1 MTHCRAEVRRARV
14 QVLRVRAPRAA
25 RARSAAG
32 PAMPVY
38 GDAPRARAGGRRSF
52 AAAGAIDM
60 IGTTGARRPPLGR
73 ADGLCGPRPR

>member
-38 GDAPRARAGGRRSF
+38 GDAPCARAGGRRSF
-52 AAAGAIDM
+52 AAAGGA
-60 IGTTGARRPPLGR
+60 GALASTGVFFSCSLAL
-73 ADGLCGPRPR
+73 

>member
-1 MTHCRAEVRRARV
+1 M

-38 GDAPRARAGGRRSF
+38 GDAPCTRAGGRRSF
-52 AAAGAIDM
+52 AAAAALGIVGA
-60 IGTTGARRPPLGR
+60 TGARRPPAG
-73 ADGLCGPRPR
+73 GPPRPP

>member
-25 RARSAAG
+25 RARSVAG

-38 GDAPRARAGGRRSF
+38 GDAPC
-52 AAAGAIDM
+52 
-60 IGTTGARRPPLGR
+60 TR
-73 ADGLCGPRPR
+73 ADGLCGPRP

>member
-1 MTHCRAEVRRARV
+1 M

-25 RARSAAG
+25 RARSVAG

-38 GDAPRARAGGRRSF
+38 GDAPCTRAGGRRSF
-52 AAAGAIDM
+52 AAAGAIAM
-60 IGTTGARRPPLGR
+60 IGTPGARRPPLGR

>member
-1 MTHCRAEVRRARV
+1 M

-25 RARSAAG
+25 RARSAAA

-38 GDAPRARAGGRRSF
+38 GDAPCARAGGRRSF
-52 AAAGAIDM
+52 AAAAALGM

-73 ADGLCGPRPR
+73 ARARRAPRPRC

>member
-1 MTHCRAEVRRARV
+1 M

-38 GDAPRARAGGRRSF
+38 GDAPCARAGGRRSF

-60 IGTTGARRPPLGR
+60 IGTTGAPRPPPRRP
-73 ADGLCGPRPR
+73 